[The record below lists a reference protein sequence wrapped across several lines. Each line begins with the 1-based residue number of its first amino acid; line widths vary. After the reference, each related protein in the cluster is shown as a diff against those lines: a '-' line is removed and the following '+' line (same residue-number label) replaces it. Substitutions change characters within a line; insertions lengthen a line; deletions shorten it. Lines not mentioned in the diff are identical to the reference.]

1 MTASAG
7 TVSEKCWRFVFRE
20 ARMADIIVLD
30 DVSDAG
36 ILIKRILERQ
46 GHKVQV
52 FTGEESAIRHV
63 AKKHVDLAILDMK
76 LEKMTG
82 IEVLSRMKQARPE
95 LKAIMLTGYPSLET
109 ARDSLQ
115 LGASAYCVKPID
127 KEELEMKTAE
137 VLREN
142 AS

>member
-7 TVSEKCWRFVFRE
+7 TVSGKCWRFVFRE

-36 ILIKRILERQ
+36 VLIKRILERQ

-63 AKKHVDLAILDMK
+63 AKKHVDLAILDIVADRK
-76 LEKMTG
+76 S
-82 IEVLSRMKQARPE
+82 V
-95 LKAIMLTGYPSLET
+95 
-109 ARDSLQ
+109 
-115 LGASAYCVKPID
+115 V
-127 KEELEMKTAE
+127 
-137 VLREN
+137 
-142 AS
+142 

>member
-7 TVSEKCWRFVFRE
+7 TVSGKCWRFVFRE

-36 ILIKRILERQ
+36 VLIKRILERQ

-52 FTGEESAIRHV
+52 FTEEESAIRHV

-95 LKAIMLTGYPSLET
+95 LKAIML
-109 ARDSLQ
+109 ARESLQ